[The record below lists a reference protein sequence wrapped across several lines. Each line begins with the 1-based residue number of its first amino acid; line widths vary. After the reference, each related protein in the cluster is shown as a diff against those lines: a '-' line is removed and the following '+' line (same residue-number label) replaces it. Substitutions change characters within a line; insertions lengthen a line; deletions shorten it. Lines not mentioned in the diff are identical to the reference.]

1 MEELHLPV
9 EKLDFGAAK
18 PTITFDPADC
28 GFSELVGPARSCNL
42 RLERQSIYSSE
53 LVRYMRARTCSL
65 KPWHMVGKV
74 TSLKPASKA

>member
-42 RLERQSIYSSE
+42 RL
-53 LVRYMRARTCSL
+53 
-65 KPWHMVGKV
+65 
-74 TSLKPASKA
+74 

>member
-1 MEELHLPV
+1 M

-28 GFSELVGPARSCNL
+28 GFSELVGLARSCNL
-42 RLERQSIYSSE
+42 RLEGQSRLIYSSE

-65 KPWHMVGKV
+65 KPWHMVEKV
-74 TSLKPASKA
+74 TSLRPASKA